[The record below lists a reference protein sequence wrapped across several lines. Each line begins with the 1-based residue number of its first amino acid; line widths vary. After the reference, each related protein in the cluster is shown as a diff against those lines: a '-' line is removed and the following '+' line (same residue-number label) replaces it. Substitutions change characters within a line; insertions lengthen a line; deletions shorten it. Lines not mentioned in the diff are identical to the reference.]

1 MSRILVAIV
10 AAGIAFGSSA
20 GFAADA
26 AKSPE
31 LTKEERAEMRNRA
44 EQLTAQRARMPMQ
57 ADTAVG
63 TTHKATTHK
72 ATTHKATTHKAT
84 KHKVTKHKA
93 TKPAKG
99 MTPAKS
105 TTPAVKKGEQKV

>member
-72 ATTHKATTHKAT
+72 AT

-105 TTPAVKKGEQKV
+105 TTPAVKKGEPKV